1 MRKCIFRT
9 NHTHH
14 NCLLERSHLENPS
27 VLMEGKEDGER
38 ILLLTLKQA
47 DARLE
52 NKARVRFALPY
63 SWPNINW
70 IVA

>member
-1 MRKCIFRT
+1 MAFDKGDIKKQVKG
-9 NHTHH
+9 
-14 NCLLERSHLENPS
+14 P
-27 VLMEGKEDGER
+27 MKIKR
-38 ILLLTLKQA
+38 ILMLTLKQA
-47 DARLE
+47 DVRLE

>member
-1 MRKCIFRT
+1 MDYESM
-9 NHTHH
+9 HQVY
-14 NCLLERSHLENPS
+14 ERR
-27 VLMEGKEDGER
+27 ER
-38 ILLLTLKQA
+38 ILMLTLKQA
-47 DARLE
+47 DVRLE